1 MFGNRDVLTL
11 SADERRKL
19 RGGKMS
25 MIFQEPMTSLN
36 PVHTVGQQIVEA
48 ILAHT
53 TMSPQRRQ
61 SARDRNARTGAD
73 PLAGAAHRR
82 LSAQHVGRHAPARHD
97 RHGAESASRRC

>member
-1 MFGNRDVLTL
+1 MFDNRDVLTL

-36 PVHTVGQQIVEA
+36 PVHTIGQQIVEA

-53 TMSPQRRQ
+53 TMSPQAAK
-61 SARDRNARTGAD
+61 ARAIEMLELVRI
-73 PLAGAAHRR
+73 PSAGAAHRR
-82 LSAQHVGRHAPARHD
+82 LSAQPVGRHAPARHD
-97 RHGAESASRRC
+97 RHGAVAASRRC